1 MIKELKKT
9 YELVPEITGE
19 KGRWLEI
26 NEVAGKGYDIR
37 LMLYFDNREKFG
49 TSYIVTYEELKSAKF
64 DYEDHAINTLCA
76 MVKNHFQEDTD
87 NE

>member
-26 NEVAGKGYDIR
+26 NEVAGTWQ
-37 LMLYFDNREKFG
+37 LYVLLQLSHWLRW
-49 TSYIVTYEELKSAKF
+49 
-64 DYEDHAINTLCA
+64 
-76 MVKNHFQEDTD
+76 
-87 NE
+87 